1 MTSRIKTSKP
11 GYLTGND
18 IIDNEVRLTRII
30 DQYNN
35 VYSGEKNIVPGDL
48 YVSVNVSEIN
58 QCTPTFRVFKI
69 VGEFENEFIMESISP
84 AEVAAQD
91 KMANAKLYSIIE
103 EAKFLYKKY
112 TKR

>member
-1 MTSRIKTSKP
+1 MATKINTTKP
-11 GYLTGND
+11 GYLTGMD
-18 IIDNEVRLTRII
+18 KIDEEVRLTRII
-30 DQYNN
+30 DSYNN

-48 YVSVNVSEIN
+48 YITVNVNEDN

-69 VGEFENEFIMESISP
+69 VGEFGNEFILETIAP
-84 AEVAAQD
+84 AEVAVQD

-112 TKR
+112 AKR